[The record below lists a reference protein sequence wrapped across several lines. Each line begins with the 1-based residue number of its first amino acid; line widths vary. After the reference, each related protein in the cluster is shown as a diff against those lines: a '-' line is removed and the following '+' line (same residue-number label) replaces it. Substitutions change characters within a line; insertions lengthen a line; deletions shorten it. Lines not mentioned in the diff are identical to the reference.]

1 MRVRLTGQAVE
12 DLQRIEDFLVE
23 LALEHSD
30 FDLPMRATDAI
41 RHEMR
46 ILQTNPYTCRKV
58 GTNPLERELAI
69 PFGGSGYVALFEIV
83 SEHEVAVS
91 AIRHQREDDYH

>member
-1 MRVRLTGQAVE
+1 M
-12 DLQRIEDFLVE
+12 LQRTDRPSKTRQGKPVVTV
-23 LALEHSD
+23 AYQT
-30 FDLPMRATDAI
+30 LPMRATDAI